1 MTTPPPPPQRV
12 PLFYGVWIPGA
23 GWLAGVKP
31 SGERM
36 VLSFEIRVVAEETA
50 QRIGRGAKV
59 LFVDD
64 SLMAIESTLLE
75 AEAEQK
81 AQRKNGFFS
90 ELWKRIRR

>member
-1 MTTPPPPPQRV
+1 MMPPPPQRV
-12 PLFYGVWIPGA
+12 ALFYGVWIPGA

-50 QRIGRGAKV
+50 KRIGRGAIV

-64 SLMAIESTLLE
+64 SLMAIETTLLE
-75 AEAEQK
+75 AEAEQAK
-81 AQRKNGFFS
+81 HKNGFFW
-90 ELWKRIRR
+90 ELWKRMRR